1 MSFFGRIST
10 LFKAKASE
18 TLDKVEAKNAI
29 PILKEKIDELKK
41 GAVKIDESRAQLKA
55 DIKLNEKQIERNE
68 KESELYLNKAKE
80 LKANGSSEAMDL
92 AKQYVKRHLEVA
104 ERVKP
109 QKELLVS
116 LKSRDEELKKR
127 AESYKDEIRKWQA
140 EITALEARSRTADA
154 ELAIEKALSETDPDS
169 TLAMMEKL
177 KGKVEAREAL
187 ASSYKDIK
195 SESQSLDQKADALLN
210 ETDTSVDDLLSK
222 L

>member
-10 LFKAKASE
+10 LFKAKANE

-29 PILKEKIDELKK
+29 PILKEKIEELKK
-41 GAVKIDESRAQLKA
+41 GAMNIDESRAQLKA
-55 DIKLNEKQIERNE
+55 DIKLNEKQMERNE
-68 KESELYLNKAKE
+68 KESELYLKKAKE
-80 LKANGSSEAMDL
+80 LKSQGSSEAMAL
-92 AKQYVKRHLEVA
+92 AKQYVKRHLEVL

-109 QKELLVS
+109 QKDLLLN
-116 LKSRDEELKKR
+116 LKSRDGDLKKR

-140 EITALEARSRTADA
+140 EITALEARARTADA

-177 KGKVEAREAL
+177 KGKVEAKEAL

-195 SESQSLDQKADALLN
+195 SESQSLDQKADALLQ
-210 ETDTSVDDLLSK
+210 EEDASVDDLLNK